1 MAAAIL
7 IPFDVVGR
15 VDPRDRVLEERAH
28 QYHLEN
34 TVKRLCA
41 ADMSGSA
48 TRAGDAACS
57 QLLWAILLHLT
68 SVQLAYGIDAW
79 EGWAFE
85 SLTCSHKHEIAEDAV
100 RGH

>member
-1 MAAAIL
+1 VKKTAAAIL

-48 TRAGDAACS
+48 TRAGDAPVPNRLIS
-57 QLLWAILLHLT
+57 TDTTYIF
-68 SVQLAYGIDAW
+68 YGMRWPRTNINKVD
-79 EGWAFE
+79 
-85 SLTCSHKHEIAEDAV
+85 
-100 RGH
+100 RP